1 MAFCTKCGKPLQD
14 GEVCLCQSAAQPQV
28 TPVAPVQVAPPVQ
41 AAALPVQAA
50 VIYQP
55 AQPNAFSVFI
65 KGLWE
70 IVIGVLKTPVTT
82 INTYVQKAD
91 AKIACTLIG
100 ISAVVTAFVR
110 LFGLL
115 QENSK
120 ISSSISDLGLSNLG
134 LSASELRDLYGQY
147 DYTAKHSG
155 IYIFKQMC
163 FSALI
168 IIAVAAAVA
177 LVIMVAVN
185 TFGKGKATYIQGIT
199 IASLTAI
206 LAIPAVII
214 AYIFGAFGVAF
225 FAALGGW
232 ITVFASA
239 VGAIYIFLGV
249 RVICK
254 DENKLPYIAG
264 FCAVGGSIAIYLISL
279 MF

>member
-14 GEVCLCQSAAQPQV
+14 GEVCLCQPAAQPQV
-28 TPVAPVQVAPPVQ
+28 TPVVPVQVASVQAATIPVQ
-41 AAALPVQAA
+41 AE
-50 VIYQP
+50 VISQP
-55 AQPNAFSVFI
+55 AQPNAFAVFF
-65 KGLWE
+65 KGLWA
-70 IVIGVLKTPVTT
+70 IVIGILKTPVTT

-91 AKIACTLIG
+91 MKVACTLIG
-100 ISAVVTAFVR
+100 ISALVAALVR
-110 LFGLL
+110 WFGLL
-115 QENSK
+115 QFNSK
-120 ISSSISDLGLSNLG
+120 SSSSIDYNALGLGDISSLYSDTSSKY
-134 LSASELRDLYGQY
+134 SAGD
-147 DYTAKHSG
+147 
-155 IYIFKQMC
+155 IFKQMC
-163 FSALI
+163 FSALL

-185 TFGKGKATYIQGIT
+185 TFGKAKATYLQGVA

-214 AYIFGAFGVAF
+214 AFIFGLFGVTF
-225 FAALGGW
+225 FTALGGW
-232 ITVFASA
+232 IITFASA

>member
-1 MAFCTKCGKPLQD
+1 MAFCTQCGKPLQD

-28 TPVAPVQVAPPVQ
+28 TPVAPVQ
-41 AAALPVQAA
+41 AAAVPAQAA

-55 AQPNAFSVFI
+55 AQPNAFTIFI

-70 IVIGVLKTPVTT
+70 IVVGILKTPVTT

-100 ISAVVTAFVR
+100 ISALVVALVTW
-110 LFGLL
+110 FGLL
-115 QENSK
+115 QANSK
-120 ISSSISDLGLSNLG
+120 SSSSMGLDDLDYSDLSSLYSQY
-134 LSASELRDLYGQY
+134 SASSTKYSAGDM
-147 DYTAKHSG
+147 
-155 IYIFKQMC
+155 FKQMC
-163 FSALI
+163 YSALL

-177 LVIMVAVN
+177 LVIMLAVN
-185 TFGKGKATYIQGIT
+185 TFGKAKATYLQGMS

-206 LAIPAVII
+206 LTIPAAII
-214 AYIFGAFGVAF
+214 AYIFGLFGVVF
-225 FAALGGW
+225 FSQLGSW

-239 VGAIYIFLGV
+239 VGAIYVFLGV
-249 RVICK
+249 RVVCK

-264 FCAVGGSIAIYLISL
+264 FCAAGASIASYLIGL

>member
-14 GEVCLCQSAAQPQV
+14 GEICLCQPATQPQV

-41 AAALPVQAA
+41 AAALPVQAE

-55 AQPNAFSVFI
+55 AQPNAFTVFI

-70 IVIGVLKTPVTT
+70 IVIGILKTPVTT

-91 AKIACTLIG
+91 VKIACTLIG
-100 ISAVVTAFVR
+100 ISAVVTAFIR

-120 ISSSISDLGLSNLG
+120 ITSSISDLGLS
-134 LSASELRDLYGQY
+134 ASELADLYGQY
-147 DYTAKHSG
+147 NYTAKHSG
-155 IYIFKQMC
+155 IYIFKQTC
-163 FSALI
+163 YAALI

-185 TFGKGKATYIQGIT
+185 TFGKAKATYVQGIA

-206 LAIPAVII
+206 LAIPAVIL
-214 AYIFGAFGVAF
+214 AYIFGLFGVSF
-225 FAALGGW
+225 FSALGGW

-249 RVICK
+249 RVVCK